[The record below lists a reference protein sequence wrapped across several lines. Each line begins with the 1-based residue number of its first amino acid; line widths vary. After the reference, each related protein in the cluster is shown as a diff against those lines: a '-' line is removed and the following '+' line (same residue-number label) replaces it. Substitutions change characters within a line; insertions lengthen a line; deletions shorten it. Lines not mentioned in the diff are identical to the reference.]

1 MRWEMKPLGELGSL
15 FTDGDWIETKDQSS
29 EGIRLVQTGNIGV
42 GVFKDRRDKARW
54 ISEETFDRLKCE
66 EIFEGDILVS
76 RLPDPVGRACLIPSV
91 PDRCITGV
99 DCAIIRLNNAVTA
112 QFVMRFCNSTGYFK
126 EVESLA
132 TGATRKRISR
142 KNLGTI
148 KVPIPPLEEQQRI
161 VEVLDEAFAAID
173 KAKAN
178 IERNLTNARELFQSR
193 LNDIFSNP
201 SEDWEERDFGEVC
214 EIIGGSQPPKSTFKY
229 EPQEG
234 YVRLV
239 QVRDYRTEKFKTFIP
254 KSLAKKFCD
263 SSDIMI
269 GRYGPPIFGIFGGLE
284 GAYNV
289 ALMKAVPD
297 ESMVD
302 KEYFRWFLKSRDLV
316 RFVELTSKRAAGQDG
331 VRKERLYAYPT
342 PIPPMRVQRA
352 IIEELT
358 HLNELNIALIG
369 AFESKLEDLEELRQS
384 ILEQAFEGKLTGPVA
399 A

>member
-1 MRWEMKPLGELGSL
+1 MEFHQGKKHFGDSSL
-15 FTDGDWIETKDQSS
+15 NASGVWTTEVTRKALPGDIVMSVRAPVGPINYVEREVCIGRGLASIRPNASIKRGFLEKFLLMNEGRINGHAGATFNSINKKEI
-29 EGIRLVQTGNIGV
+29 EGILVP
-42 GVFKDRRDKARW
+42 
-54 ISEETFDRLKCE
+54 
-66 EIFEGDILVS
+66 
-76 RLPDPVGRACLIPSV
+76 LP
-91 PDRCITGV
+91 
-99 DCAIIRLNNAVTA
+99 
-112 QFVMRFCNSTGYFK
+112 
-126 EVESLA
+126 
-132 TGATRKRISR
+132 
-142 KNLGTI
+142 
-148 KVPIPPLEEQQRI
+148 PPEEQERI
-161 VEVLDEAFAAID
+161 VKVLDEAFAAID